1 MNPNNHNESVV
12 LRQILRDLASSF
24 VSANGVS
31 LKIAYEIGGQLIE
44 TSTIA
49 LDLRLGMVAVKSEDD
64 ILGLVMS
71 DIYPKGEYVARLVA
85 NRILRSFQQIN
96 SLGATRFLGQ
106 LRSANDIEASS
117 LLLPLYGVGPKFVE
131 NYCLLAGIKL
141 P

>member
-1 MNPNNHNESVV
+1 MNSNNHNESVV

-24 VSANGVS
+24 VSANGVN
-31 LKIAYEIGGQLIE
+31 LKIAYKIGGQLIE

-64 ILGLVMS
+64 ILWLLMS

-85 NRILRSFQQIN
+85 NRIVRSFQQIN

-106 LRSANDIEASS
+106 LRSANDTKASS

-131 NYCLLAGIKL
+131 NYCLLAGIK
-141 P
+141 